1 MGTCGISHRWSSSR
15 EDCSRSSSS
24 NNSDIEDL
32 RQVIVRLF
40 RSRNIPIVIV
50 LTCWTTGRRQ
60 PWRCH
65 IWQQLTLRPS
75 LTFLPANSNT
85 NLQHTGSVPRQFI
98 LVAAHKSHARALSNS
113 ATMRV
118 HTMTSA
124 SRLWFRCHCF
134 PPGWLRHA
142 GATYSE
148 AGSPNPEPPGP
159 HTTSLNI
166 PNCHLVPRTL
176 LYNLPSKTVGKSG
189 KKLIL
194 LKFLLAQTIN

>member
-32 RQVIVRLF
+32 RQVIVHLF

-50 LTCWTTGRRQ
+50 LTCWTTGRQQ
-60 PWRCH
+60 PWQCH

-75 LTFLPANSNT
+75 LTFLPTNSNT

-98 LVAAHKSHARALSNS
+98 LVAAHKSHAARAYSNS

-118 HTMTSA
+118 HYDERIS
-124 SRLWFRCHCF
+124 
-134 PPGWLRHA
+134 
-142 GATYSE
+142 
-148 AGSPNPEPPGP
+148 AGSGVTVSPRDGCDMQPLIVRPAHLIQSHRVPTRPP
-159 HTTSLNI
+159 
-166 PNCHLVPRTL
+166 
-176 LYNLPSKTVGKSG
+176 
-189 KKLIL
+189 
-194 LKFLLAQTIN
+194 